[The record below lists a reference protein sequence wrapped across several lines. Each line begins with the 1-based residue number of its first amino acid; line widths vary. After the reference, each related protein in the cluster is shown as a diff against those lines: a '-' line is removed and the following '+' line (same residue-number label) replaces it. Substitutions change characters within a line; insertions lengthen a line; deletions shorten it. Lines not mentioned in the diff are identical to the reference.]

1 MTYKA
6 NSNKEMCIPVC
17 AQQSLW
23 RGIWNIIEKEEKR
36 RGRKYLKKKYIQRG
50 RAEEMLKES
59 TKNAKTF
66 LSLWLGYSSSVA
78 HPKWKWHIFSL
89 HTHTHTHRPALK
101 LEMGASLQTAIQFS
115 KETRPCQTPY
125 ILADH
130 YSFQS
135 PFRAITHKNP
145 LKFIWLLLTVN
156 FLINGPLHS
165 TIYHSSLSKKHPFIN
180 RNQ

>member
-1 MTYKA
+1 
-6 NSNKEMCIPVC
+6 MCSAI
-17 AQQSLW
+17 SMKGHLKYY
-23 RGIWNIIEKEEKR
+23 REGREEKR
-36 RGRKYLKKKYIQRG
+36 KKIFEEEIYSKRKSRRDVKRIY
-50 RAEEMLKES
+50 KECKDIS
-59 TKNAKTF
+59 
-66 LSLWLGYSSSVA
+66 
-78 HPKWKWHIFSL
+78 FSL
-89 HTHTHTHRPALK
+89 AWLFLICGTPKMKMAHFQPTHTHTHTHRPALK